1 LKLRKFGNKRVP
13 RGALGALIEEVL
25 ENNADRFDG
34 LGGEISIA
42 KIRRELK
49 RGTKK
54 KAKPS
59 SASPDR

>member
-1 LKLRKFGNKRVP
+1 VP
-13 RGALGALIEEVL
+13 KGGLNALIDEVW

-34 LGGEISIA
+34 LGGDISIEN
-42 KIRRELK
+42 IRRELK

-59 SASPDR
+59 SASPHR